1 MKLKKRTK
9 TRSAA
14 ILAAFFLLCACS
26 EKSGGPLDERIPQ
39 TFQNLAG
46 FTAQV
51 RILSDLGD
59 STQEYG
65 GTYMC
70 RQEGNDTLTL
80 QTPAGTRGG
89 CGRCFPGEDTAS
101 LTVQYKD
108 TVLDSGMP
116 SRSGMT
122 PADAIPRMLCEL
134 RDAAPLEAW
143 EETVGGVQMAAARY
157 EIEDE
162 QGRIMYQIWL
172 TRDSLHPSYA
182 ECFADG
188 QRVLQ
193 VFFSEYAE

>member
-39 TFQNLAG
+39 TFQNLPG

-59 STQEYG
+59 STQEYS
-65 GTYMC
+65 GTYIYQ
-70 RQEGNDTLTL
+70 QEGNDTLTL
-80 QTPAGTRGG
+80 QTPQALEGVVVDVS
-89 CGRCFPGEDTAS
+89 GEDTAS

>member
-65 GTYMC
+65 GTYMY

-80 QTPAGTRGG
+80 QTPQALEGIVVDVS
-89 CGRCFPGEDTAS
+89 GEDTAS

-134 RDAAPLEAW
+134 RDAAPLEAS

>member
-65 GTYMC
+65 GTYMY

-80 QTPAGTRGG
+80 QTPQALEGIVVDVS
-89 CGRCFPGEDTAS
+89 GEDTAS

>member
-65 GTYMC
+65 GTYMY

-80 QTPAGTRGG
+80 QTPQALEGIVVDVS
-89 CGRCFPGEDTAS
+89 GEDTAS

-143 EETVGGVQMAAARY
+143 EETVGGVQMAAAR
-157 EIEDE
+157 
-162 QGRIMYQIWL
+162 
-172 TRDSLHPSYA
+172 
-182 ECFADG
+182 
-188 QRVLQ
+188 
-193 VFFSEYAE
+193 